1 VLNPTLVIQGLDEM
15 QAALEQLSKK
25 GLAAAARETL
35 TNCAWEGRRIWQGN
49 LEQSSILRNKFT
61 QSRVLVDPARG
72 SSLVGMEARLGHP
85 SQYVADL
92 EEGKGDTARGSAV
105 PIPELAARTG
115 GDKRKLVG
123 RPNKLATIG
132 RLSKGKGRGGT
143 HQQRN
148 AGALRMAAK
157 QGKKFVVLEGTRS
170 RGIFRVLGG
179 RKHAKVRK
187 LWDLSHR
194 TVTRPKR
201 PTLQR
206 TLDAT
211 LQLAPAIAERA
222 MQKQLALLGPKRA
235 WVEGPG

>member
-1 VLNPTLVIQGLDEM
+1 VLNITVALKGLDEM

-35 TNCAWEGRRIWQGN
+35 SNCAWEGRRIWQGN

-72 SSLVGMEARLGHP
+72 SSLVGMEARLGHV

-92 EEGKGDTARGSAV
+92 EEGKGDSARGSAV

-115 GDKRKLVG
+115 GDKKKLVG
-123 RPNKLATIG
+123 KPNKLSTIG
-132 RLSKGKGRGGT
+132 RLAKGKGRGGT
-143 HQQRN
+143 YQQRN

-157 QGKKFVVLEGTRS
+157 QGKKLVVLEGARS

-179 RKHAKVRK
+179 GRKHAKVRK
-187 LWDLSHR
+187 IWDLSHR

-206 TLDAT
+206 TLDAA

-222 MQKQLALLGPKRA
+222 MQKQLELLR
-235 WVEGPG
+235 VR

>member
-1 VLNPTLVIQGLDEM
+1 MLNIRVDLNGLDEM
-15 QAALEQLSKK
+15 QSALEQLSKK
-25 GLAAAARETL
+25 GLGAAARETL

-72 SSLVGMEARLGHP
+72 SSLVGMEARLGHV

-105 PIPELAARTG
+105 PIPELAARSG

-143 HQQRN
+143 YKQRN
-148 AGALRMAAK
+148 AGALRLAAK
-157 QGKKFVVLEGTRS
+157 AGRKLVVLEGPTS

-179 RKHAKVRK
+179 RKHTKVRK
-187 LWDLSHR
+187 IWDLSHR

-206 TLDAT
+206 SLDAA

-222 MQKQLALLGPKRA
+222 MLKQLELLRVK
-235 WVEGPG
+235 